1 MLLTKLHIPSAG
13 QNTVHRT
20 ALFEKLN
27 SGLERKLILVSAPA
41 GYGKTTL
48 LSDWLSQNK
57 IPSAWLSLDSG
68 DNDPAVLLS
77 YVISGIQNIYHDF
90 GQTILRLLN
99 SPNSPSFESIASLL
113 INELLGINQNLL
125 LVLDDFH
132 LIRSVDVFRLVTF
145 LLEHIP
151 PNIHIVILTRSD
163 PDLSV
168 SRLRSQHQMVELRA
182 ADLSFTAADISALF
196 NRKLKLGLSE
206 RDVISLEEKTEGWVA
221 GLQLAAISMQGR
233 EDLSDFV
240 RDLSG
245 DNRYIMDYLMEE
257 VLKIRTDDIK
267 EFLLQTSLLEQMSAP
282 LCNAV
287 LNRNDSQFI
296 IETLE
301 RDNMFVIPL
310 DNERKWYR
318 YHHLFAEL
326 LKQRLSLKGKPA
338 IIELH
343 NKAIEW
349 FKDNSLPLLAVNHSI
364 DAGNFEKCIQVL
376 GEIIENMWENG
387 QHFAI
392 MKYGDLLPDELIHN
406 NPVICLYYAW
416 TLIIAGN
423 IKKAEP
429 FLSSAE
435 RITQK
440 NINQIN
446 ASSENVNNNR
456 KLLGKVSVA
465 QAYLNSISGNSEL
478 VSFYC
483 NRALDNLSEDD
494 PLWYSWG
501 WYSVGIAE
509 SDSAKFINSI
519 AAYEKALEY
528 GKKSGNIFLISTIA
542 MNLANI
548 ETRMGF
554 YTSAH
559 NKCSG
564 LISYMQECGYSQFTK
579 TESTYAGLYSCL
591 AGIELMRID
600 FDAALENIK
609 NAYDLSKNESNV
621 SHKIYVLMVYSL
633 VLWCIGDLEGGIRK
647 TGEAE
652 YLMKQNNIAPA
663 MKSVYVGIKGFL
675 LIEQNQLEKAHDFF
689 KENGL
694 DLEKTISYFDENG
707 YVTFALLLITELK
720 YQELEGLLNKLLKI
734 AMDAARV
741 ERIIELKI
749 LYAILYKNTGYQE
762 KAFASL
768 TESLEFAAHENI
780 IGCFLFYYDK
790 ISDLLTDVYKIQT
803 SVKKN
808 IPKNLIE
815 KLKLAIEKRQ
825 NRLNNHQYE
834 GLSNREI
841 DTLKLIEYDLSNQE
855 IANKLFISLNTV
867 KTHLKNIYL
876 KLDVDSR
883 SGAVAKAKK
892 IGIL

>member
-1 MLLTKLHIPSAG
+1 MLLTKLHIPPAG
-13 QNTVHRT
+13 NNVVHRSE
-20 ALFEKLN
+20 LFEKLN
-27 SGLERKLILVSAPA
+27 SGLSKKLIMVSAPA

-48 LSDWLSQNK
+48 LSDWIIQNK
-57 IPSAWLSLDSG
+57 IPAAWLSLDNG
-68 DNDPAVLLS
+68 DNDQAVLLS
-77 YVISGIQNIYHDF
+77 YIITGIQSIQQDF
-90 GQTILRLLN
+90 GQTSLRLAN
-99 SPNSPSFESIASLL
+99 SPNSPTVESIASLL
-113 INELLGINQNLL
+113 INELLSINKNFL

-132 LIRSVDVFRLVTF
+132 LIRSAEVLRLVTF
-145 LLEHIP
+145 FLEHIP
-151 PNIHIVILTRSD
+151 GNIHIVILTRSD

-182 ADLSFTAADISALF
+182 ADLSFSTADISVLF

-206 RDVISLEEKTEGWVA
+206 RDVISLEEKTEGWIA
-221 GLQLAAISMQGR
+221 GLQLAAISMQSR

-240 RDLSG
+240 RDLRG
-245 DNRYIMDYLMEE
+245 DNRYIMDYLIEE
-257 VLKIRTDDIK
+257 VLKIQTDDIK
-267 EFLLQTSLLEQMSAP
+267 EFLLQTSILEQMSAH

-287 LNRNDSQFI
+287 LSRNDSQLI

-301 RDNMFVIPL
+301 RENMFVIAL

-318 YHHLFAEL
+318 YHHLFADL
-326 LKQRLSLKGKPA
+326 LKQRLYLRGKA
-338 IIELH
+338 TINELH
-343 NKAIEW
+343 NKAIDW
-349 FKDNSLPLLAVNHSI
+349 FKDNSMPLLAVNHSI
-364 DAGNFEKCIQVL
+364 DAGNFEKSIRVL

-392 MKYGDLLPDELIHN
+392 MKYGDLLPDEMIHQ
-406 NPVICLYYAW
+406 NPVISLYYSW
-416 TLIIAGN
+416 TLIISGKIQKAG
-423 IKKAEP
+423 P

-435 RITQK
+435 KITQK
-440 NINQIN
+440 NINDIN
-446 ASSENVNNNR
+446 ASKENVGNSR

-465 QAYLNSISGNSEL
+465 LAYLNSISGNSEM

-483 NRALDNLSEDD
+483 SRALENLSEDD

-548 ETRMGF
+548 ETRMGY

-559 NKCSG
+559 KKCTE
-564 LISYMQECGYSQFTK
+564 LIAYMRECGYSQFTK

-609 NAYDLSKNESNV
+609 TAYILSKNESNV

-633 VLWCIGDLEGGIRK
+633 VLWCVGDLAGGIKK
-647 TGEAE
+647 TEEAE
-652 YLMKQNNIAPA
+652 YIMKRNNIVPA
-663 MKSVYVGIKGFL
+663 MKSVYIGIKGFF
-675 LIEQNQLEKAHDFF
+675 LIEQNQLEKAHAFF

-694 DLEKTISYFDENG
+694 ELEKTISYFDENG

-720 YQELEGLLNKLLKI
+720 FKELEGLLDKLLKI
-734 AMDAARV
+734 AEAAARA

-749 LYAILYKNTGYQE
+749 LYAILYKNTGYKE
-762 KAFASL
+762 KAIASL
-768 TESLEFAAHENI
+768 AESLQFAAHENI
-780 IGCFLFYYDK
+780 VGCFLFYYDK
-790 ISDLLTDVYKIQT
+790 ISDLLIEAYKIQA
-803 SVKKN
+803 SAKKN
-808 IPKNLIE
+808 IPANLID
-815 KLKLAIEKRQ
+815 KLKMAIEKRQ
-825 NRLNNHQYE
+825 SRLNSHPAE

-841 DTLKLIEYDLSNQE
+841 ETLKLIEYDLSNQE
-855 IANKLFISLNTV
+855 IADKLFISLNTV

-876 KLDVDSR
+876 KLDVVSR

>member
-1 MLLTKLHIPSAG
+1 MLLTKLHIPSTG
-13 QNTVHRT
+13 QIIIHRSG
-20 ALFEKLN
+20 LFEKLN
-27 SGLERKLILVSAPA
+27 SGLNRKLILVSAPA

-48 LSDWLSQNK
+48 LSDWINQNK
-57 IPSAWLSLDSG
+57 IPAAWLSLDNG

-77 YVISGIQNIYHDF
+77 YIITGIQSIQQDF
-90 GQTILRLLN
+90 GQTSLRLAN
-99 SPNSPSFESIASLL
+99 SPNSPSVESIASLL
-113 INELLGINQNLL
+113 INELLSISKNFL

-132 LIRSVDVFRLVTF
+132 LIRSAEVLRLVTF
-145 LLEHIP
+145 FLEHIP
-151 PNIHIVILTRSD
+151 GNIHIVILTRSD

-182 ADLSFTAADISALF
+182 ADLSFSTADISVLF

-206 RDVISLEEKTEGWVA
+206 RDVISLEEKTEGWIA
-221 GLQLAAISMQGR
+221 GLQLAAISMQSR

-240 RDLSG
+240 RDLRG
-245 DNRYIMDYLMEE
+245 DNRYIMDYLIEE
-257 VLKIRTDDIK
+257 VLKIQTDDIK
-267 EFLLQTSLLEQMSAP
+267 EFLFQTSILEQMSAH

-287 LNRNDSQFI
+287 LSRNDSQLI

-301 RDNMFVIPL
+301 RENMFVIAL

-318 YHHLFAEL
+318 YHHLFADL
-326 LKQRLSLKGKPA
+326 LKQRLYLRGKA
-338 IIELH
+338 TINELH
-343 NKAIEW
+343 NKAIDW
-349 FKDNSLPLLAVNHSI
+349 FKDNSMPLLAVNHSI
-364 DAGNFEKCIQVL
+364 DAGNFEKSIRVL

-392 MKYGDLLPDELIHN
+392 MKYGDLLPDEMIHQ

-416 TLIIAGN
+416 TLIIAGK
-423 IKKAEP
+423 IQKAEP
-429 FLSSAE
+429 FLFSAE
-435 RITQK
+435 KVTQK
-440 NINQIN
+440 NINEIN
-446 ASSENVNNNR
+446 ASGENVKTNS

-465 QAYLNSISGNSEL
+465 LAYLNSISGNSEL

-483 NRALDNLSEDD
+483 SRALENLSEDD

-548 ETRMGF
+548 ETRMGY

-559 NKCSG
+559 KKCSE
-564 LISYMQECGYSQFTK
+564 LIAYMRECGYSQFTK

-609 NAYDLSKNESNV
+609 TAYILSKNESNV

-633 VLWCIGDLEGGIRK
+633 VLWCVGDLAGGIKK
-647 TGEAE
+647 TEEAE
-652 YLMKQNNIAPA
+652 YIMKRNNIAPA
-663 MKSVYVGIKGFL
+663 MKSVYIGIKGFF
-675 LIEQNQLEKAHDFF
+675 LIEQNRLEKAHAFF
-689 KENGL
+689 KEYGL
-694 DLEKTISYFDENG
+694 ELEKTISYSDENG

-720 YQELEGLLNKLLKI
+720 FKELEGLLDKLLKI
-734 AMDAARV
+734 AEAAARA

-749 LYAILYKNTGYQE
+749 LYAILYKNTGYKE
-762 KAFASL
+762 KAIASL
-768 TESLEFAAHENI
+768 AESLQFAAHENI
-780 IGCFLFYYDK
+780 VGCFLFYYDK
-790 ISDLLTDVYKIQT
+790 ISDLLTEAYKIQA
-803 SVKKN
+803 SAKKN
-808 IPKNLIE
+808 IPDNLID
-815 KLKLAIEKRQ
+815 KLKMAIEKRQ
-825 NRLNNHQYE
+825 SRLNSHPAE

-841 DTLKLIEYDLSNQE
+841 ETLELIEYDLSNQE
-855 IANKLFISLNTV
+855 IADKLFISLNTV

-883 SGAVAKAKK
+883 SAAVAKARK
-892 IGIL
+892 IGII